1 MALVEVDDQGG
12 ISFFGGE
19 RKESSEL
26 CSLLIPCD
34 LEKEKSHYFVLA
46 FSALQ

>member
-1 MALVEVDDQGG
+1 MTKVGLAFL
-12 ISFFGGE
+12 GGE